1 MQHPQIVSRDEWT
14 AARKAHLA
22 REKELTRLHD
32 QIMEERR
39 ALPWVRVDK
48 DYVFETS
55 QGRKTLAELFAGR
68 SQLIVYHFMWRK
80 ELGAGCVGCSF
91 LADHIDGAN
100 QHLEHHDVTL
110 LAVARAPLDL
120 LQAYRKRMGWQF
132 DLVSSAG
139 SDFNFDYHVSFTPE
153 QLASGKVYYNY
164 QITEAMLEELS
175 GLSVFVKGA
184 DGAVYHTYSGYSRAG
199 DIVLGA
205 HNYLDFTP
213 KGRNEATTM
222 DWVRRHDEYEAAPQ
236 SCCGKS
242 AA

>member
-1 MQHPQIVSRDEWT
+1 MQHPPIVSRDEWT

-48 DYVFETS
+48 DYVFDTA

-100 QHLEHHDVTL
+100 QHL
-110 LAVARAPLDL
+110 
-120 LQAYRKRMGWQF
+120 
-132 DLVSSAG
+132 
-139 SDFNFDYHVSFTPE
+139 
-153 QLASGKVYYNY
+153 
-164 QITEAMLEELS
+164 
-175 GLSVFVKGA
+175 
-184 DGAVYHTYSGYSRAG
+184 
-199 DIVLGA
+199 
-205 HNYLDFTP
+205 
-213 KGRNEATTM
+213 
-222 DWVRRHDEYEAAPQ
+222 
-236 SCCGKS
+236 
-242 AA
+242 